1 MSSVEA
7 QLQRKA
13 RNIEAAAE
21 TLRETKPDTSRMDE
35 ALGEFLIP
43 DDHRIA
49 AIVAELAEQVQR
61 QDRAIDHL
69 GTHVVAS
76 QDKEIERLQKRVEQ
90 LEKGTKAKKK

>member
-1 MSSVEA
+1 MTSLEI

-13 RNIEAAAE
+13 TNIQHAADAI
-21 TLRETKPDTSRMDE
+21 REMKPDTFVLDE
-35 ALGEFLIP
+35 ALGELQGG

-49 AIVAELAEQVQR
+49 AIVAELSEQVQR
-61 QDRAIDHL
+61 QARTIDHL

-76 QDKEIERLQKRVEQ
+76 QDAEIKRLRERVAE